1 MTVGEAAELPVPGD
15 VVGPVHVTAIAHGG
29 HAVARLG
36 ERVVFVRHA
45 LPGELVTVRLT
56 DTSKARY
63 WRGDAEHVL
72 VASPDRVVPPCP
84 VAGVCGGCDFQHV
97 SAPAQRRLKA
107 QVVDEQLRRLAGIDL
122 GADLDSLVEPADP
135 DDPDNLLGWRTRMRY
150 RIREGRPAMLRH
162 HSDELVVLPEEG
174 CAIAH
179 PEIEADLVADAAR
192 QAQATVDA
200 VVAEDETLYL
210 LDGGPRPAPL
220 VSQRVGEVPYEVSGT
235 GFWQVHPRAPQ
246 VLVDAVIGGLQ
257 PVAGERVWD
266 LYCGVGL
273 FAAQFLAHGLSVV
286 GVEGSRA
293 AVASARRNA
302 PGATFHALPVDR
314 SLARLPDPD
323 LVVLDPPRKGAGA
336 GVCEEIARRRPRAVA
351 YVACD
356 PAALA
361 RDLVTF
367 DRSGYRLT
375 SLRAFD
381 LFPMTH
387 HLECVAV
394 LTPVA
399 ASQSD

>member
-1 MTVGEAAELPVPGD
+1 MTVGERDELPAPGD
-15 VVGPVHVTAIAHGG
+15 VVGPVHATAIAHGG
-29 HAVARLG
+29 HVVARLG
-36 ERVVFVRHA
+36 DRVIFVRHA

-84 VAGVCGGCDFQHV
+84 VAGICGGCDFQHV

-107 QVVDEQLRRLAGIDL
+107 QVIDEQLRRLAGIDL

-135 DDPDNLLGWRTRMRY
+135 DDPDSLLGWRTRMRY
-150 RIREGRPAMLRH
+150 RVSEGRPAMLRH
-162 HSDELVVLPEEG
+162 HSDDLVILPPEG

-179 PEIEADLVADAAR
+179 PDIEADQVADAAR
-192 QAQATVDA
+192 QAESTVDA
-200 VVAEDETLYL
+200 VVTENETLYL

-220 VSQRVGEVPYEVSGT
+220 VAQRVGELGYEVSGA
-235 GFWQVHPRAPQ
+235 GFWQVHPRAPR
-246 VLVDAVIGGLQ
+246 VLVDAVLSGLQ

-273 FAAQFLAHGLSVV
+273 FAAQFAARGLSVV
-286 GVEGSRA
+286 GVEGNRG
-293 AVASARRNA
+293 AVASARRNV
-302 PGATFHALPVDR
+302 PGARFHALPVDR
-314 SLARLPDPD
+314 SLPRLPDPD

-336 GVCEEIARRRPRAVA
+336 AVCEEIARRRPRAIA

-361 RDLVTF
+361 RDLATF
-367 DRSGYRLT
+367 ARSGYHLA

-387 HLECVAV
+387 HVECVAV
-394 LTPVA
+394 LTPA
-399 ASQSD
+399 PPAQSD